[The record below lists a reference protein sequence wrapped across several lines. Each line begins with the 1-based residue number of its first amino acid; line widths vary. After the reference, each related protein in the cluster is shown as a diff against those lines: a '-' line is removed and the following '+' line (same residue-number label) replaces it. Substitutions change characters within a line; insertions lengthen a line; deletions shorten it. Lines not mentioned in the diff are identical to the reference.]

1 MTDAPGFFIDWNGHL
16 RRTDDPGE
24 NYVCDVDHA
33 ARYVAVMSPRGTLV
47 HEATLYRTL
56 EQVTKAGITAR
67 LVDGSVSWRKVD

>member
-1 MTDAPGFFIDWNGHL
+1 
-16 RRTDDPGE
+16 
-24 NYVCDVDHA
+24 
-33 ARYVAVMSPRGTLV
+33 MSPRGTLV